1 MDFFTWLF
9 STWSGLFVLFLAVVL
24 ILSLSY
30 GTIEHLA
37 ERNNVSK
44 TSVVKVLSVIFLGT
58 LAAILIA
65 PLLWL
70 QETRRQWKKGIE
82 AHHLNSLRKK

>member
-70 QETRRQWKKGIE
+70 LALVKETRRQWKKGIGTSSK
-82 AHHLNSLRKK
+82 LT